1 MTIWDYLLSLGTALT
16 VTCLLEGAVI
26 CCFPPRFTWF
36 RFSLIANV
44 VTNPAVNL
52 VLWGVLAIF
61 PEIDGVYWCC
71 FVLLEL
77 LVVAVEGWI
86 YLRCTEESWRRCI
99 LASLLANAVS
109 CGAGWILF

>member
-61 PEIDGVYWCC
+61 PVNDGVYWCC

-86 YLRCTEESWRRCI
+86 YLRCTEESWRRCF
-99 LASLLANAVS
+99 LASLFANAVS